1 MCIRDRY
8 RTGDLVRLRAD
19 GVVEFLGRNDQQV
32 KIRGFR
38 IEPGEIEALMLTLPG
53 VREAAVIARED
64 TPGATRLVA
73 YLSVEPHL
81 AGRNASSTLRPYLT
95 SQLPDYMVPAAFV
108 VVERLPLSPNGKLD
122 RRALPAPGNEDFAR
136 RQYEAPNGE
145 TETLLAQLWAD
156 LLGLERIGRHDDFFE
171 LGGHS
176 LLAVQ
181 VTLRAREIFG
191 VEMPLRGVFEHPSLL
206 ALADLINTLQLA
218 QYESDELLDLQQQ
231 MASLSESE
239 LLAIVSKDA

>member
-1 MCIRDRY
+1 
-8 RTGDLVRLRAD
+8 
-19 GVVEFLGRNDQQV
+19 
-32 KIRGFR
+32 
-38 IEPGEIEALMLTLPG
+38 
-53 VREAAVIARED
+53 
-64 TPGATRLVA
+64 
-73 YLSVEPHL
+73 
-81 AGRNASSTLRPYLT
+81 
-95 SQLPDYMVPAAFV
+95 MVPAAFV

-191 VEMPLRGVFEHPSLL
+191 VEVPLRGVFEHPSLL

>member
-1 MCIRDRY
+1 
-8 RTGDLVRLRAD
+8 
-19 GVVEFLGRNDQQV
+19 
-32 KIRGFR
+32 
-38 IEPGEIEALMLTLPG
+38 MLTLPG

-64 TPGATRLVA
+64 APGSTRLVA

-81 AGRNASSTLRPYLT
+81 AGRNASQTLRPYL
-95 SQLPDYMVPAAFV
+95 SSRLPDYMLPSAFV
-108 VVERLPLSPNGKLD
+108 LVEQLPLSPNGKLD
-122 RRALPAPGNEDFAR
+122 RRALAPAAEDFAHR
-136 RQYEAPNGE
+136 EYEAPNDE
-145 TETLLAQLWAD
+145 TETLLAAIWAD

-181 VTLRAREIFG
+181 VTLRARETFG
-191 VEMPLRGVFEHPSLL
+191 VEVPLRACSNTVAAG
-206 ALADLINTLQLA
+206 LADLVTTLQLA
-218 QYESDELLDLQQQ
+218 QYESDELLDLQQE